1 MDHPIGNN
9 NTMHRL
15 LSADRLNIY
24 KLFHE
29 RNRGDTR
36 YTTILNQKRDLKKW
50 QKMSILHLL
59 LSSSYPLS
67 LSVSLCS
74 ISLIC
79 FIVRRTQDLSL
90 SPLLSRNRGHR
101 RVIEHRHLVRSRE
114 RRLPHGSRERRL
126 SLGSVFFAY
135 FLILH
140 HCCQPLPSDNSLPM
154 ISSNEI
160 LNSMTL
166 QVLVPSSYKG
176 FGKLNVLQ
184 FFLTAEESMD
194 HYNQKRCV
202 DGKGL
207 VLPSAC
213 LGDFGF
219 TGALTGSGQRTV
231 SDHSS
236 VLFSTKKHP
245 RTKDLLLEDFWFS
258 ALKKG
263 VMVFA
268 LPGEPGLTELA
279 GDFKIHFHDRQGDFY
294 CWLNTTMKKIEKY

>member
-50 QKMSILHLL
+50 QKMRCMLRGFRLHRCPYWIRPSI
-59 LSSSYPLS
+59 
-67 LSVSLCS
+67 
-74 ISLIC
+74 
-79 FIVRRTQDLSL
+79 
-90 SPLLSRNRGHR
+90 
-101 RVIEHRHLVRSRE
+101 
-114 RRLPHGSRERRL
+114 
-126 SLGSVFFAY
+126 
-135 FLILH
+135 
-140 HCCQPLPSDNSLPM
+140 
-154 ISSNEI
+154 
-160 LNSMTL
+160 
-166 QVLVPSSYKG
+166 
-176 FGKLNVLQ
+176 
-184 FFLTAEESMD
+184 
-194 HYNQKRCV
+194 
-202 DGKGL
+202 
-207 VLPSAC
+207 
-213 LGDFGF
+213 
-219 TGALTGSGQRTV
+219 TV
-231 SDHSS
+231 SDHS

-294 CWLNTTMKKIEKY
+294 CKHTCAELLLSDCRDLTELPEEMCLCASEFMCKCAYVLVYFYFILNNKEFIYYKVPTSTIKCKQVSLQLVVV

>member
-154 ISSNEI
+154 ISGSGI
-160 LNSMTL
+160 LSLNIHVCSCTHIWMSL
-166 QVLVPSSYKG
+166 

-207 VLPSAC
+207 VLPS
-213 LGDFGF
+213 
-219 TGALTGSGQRTV
+219 
-231 SDHSS
+231 
-236 VLFSTKKHP
+236 
-245 RTKDLLLEDFWFS
+245 
-258 ALKKG
+258 
-263 VMVFA
+263 
-268 LPGEPGLTELA
+268 
-279 GDFKIHFHDRQGDFY
+279 
-294 CWLNTTMKKIEKY
+294 